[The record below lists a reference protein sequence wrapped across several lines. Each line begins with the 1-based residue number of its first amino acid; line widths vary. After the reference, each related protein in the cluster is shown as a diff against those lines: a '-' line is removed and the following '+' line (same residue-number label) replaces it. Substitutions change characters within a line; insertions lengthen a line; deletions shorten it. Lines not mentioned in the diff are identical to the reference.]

1 MLDLEEMV
9 RQYKMAPDEDQ
20 LNTILLKMEPLI
32 KYWCQSQCHL
42 AWEKEDMMQV
52 ARIAVFE
59 ALKRFDPDKG
69 VRFKTFAYRTVSGKF
84 MNYYRD
90 HTWNVS
96 VPRKYRELS
105 VGLRKAENE
114 YYKEHGKEAQDWEL
128 AEMLGVDTRDVK
140 ETMEAKRTTQMVSL
154 DSSADDEDG
163 MNLLNVL
170 GEVDGGLGQVEFNED
185 LRDAMEDLNEMEQQ
199 VIYYR
204 YVEDYTQK
212 KIADMLGVSQMKVSR
227 TEKAALAKIKEK
239 LTEQN

>member
-9 RQYKMAPDEDQ
+9 RQYKLAPNDDQ
-20 LNTILLKMEPLI
+20 LNDILLKMEPLI

-52 ARIAVFE
+52 ARIAVFD
-59 ALKRFDPDKG
+59 ALKRFDPEKG

-105 VGLRKAENE
+105 VGLRKAENA
-114 YYKEHGKEAQDWEL
+114 YYQEHGREAQEWEL
-128 AEMLGVDTRDVK
+128 AEILGVDTEDVR

-154 DSSADDEDG
+154 NASADDDEN
-163 MNLLNVL
+163 MNLLNIL
-170 GEVDGGLGQVEFNED
+170 GEADGGLNQVEFNED
-185 LRDAMEDLNEMEQQ
+185 LRDAMAELSEIEQK

-204 YVEDYTQK
+204 FVEDLTQK
-212 KIADMLGVSQMKVSR
+212 KIADMLGVSQMKISR
-227 TEKAALAKIKEK
+227 LEKAALLKIREK
-239 LTEQN
+239 LTE